1 MSLTEVD
8 RDLLQRCVSGSPT
21 AWRGF
26 VSRFLGLFVEIVRQ
40 SPEAQGLKLSE
51 TDLDEH
57 CAEIFL
63 TIAQHDFQLLRDFRG
78 ESSLA
83 TYLCVVARRVV
94 QKLIQAK
101 DAGSPRSS
109 A

>member
-1 MSLTEVD
+1 MSLTDVD
-8 RDLLQRCVSGSPT
+8 RDLLQRCVSGSVS
-21 AWRGF
+21 AWRSF

-40 SPEAQGLKLSE
+40 SHEARGLSLGDG
-51 TDLDEH
+51 DLDEH

-63 TIAQHDFQLLRDFRG
+63 TIARDDYRLLRDFNG

-94 QKLIQAK
+94 QRLLQTKA
-101 DAGSPRSS
+101 ASSP
-109 A
+109 